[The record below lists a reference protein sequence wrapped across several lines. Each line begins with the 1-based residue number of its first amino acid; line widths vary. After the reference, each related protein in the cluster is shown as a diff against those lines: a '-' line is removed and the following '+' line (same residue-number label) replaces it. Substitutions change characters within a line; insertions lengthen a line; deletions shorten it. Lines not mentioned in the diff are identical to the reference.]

1 MNLKRRNF
9 IQLSA
14 LTAGTALV
22 SGIQSCKS
30 GTKETTTASSNDSL
44 QSMTKDV
51 VSISVKEREER
62 VAKAQR
68 LLGEQKMQALVLD
81 AGTSLLYF
89 TGISWGPSER
99 PMVAV
104 IPVKGEV
111 FYICPGFEESRLR
124 ELIKIGKEVYAW
136 QEDES
141 PYALI
146 VSAFKNAGIESGT
159 IGMEER
165 LRFFILDGIR
175 KQAPHLNYVSGDP
188 VTRPC
193 RMIKSSNE
201 IALMQK
207 ASDITVAAIK
217 VGISNLQEG
226 MSQREVSSI
235 IADAQTKLGG
245 VSDFALVLF
254 GESSAMPHGSIKP
267 RTLSKGDI
275 VLLDCGCTVE
285 NYNSDITRTIV
296 FGAEP
301 TKRQLDVWNLEQK
314 AQAAGFAAAKNGMAC
329 ELVDAA
335 ARKAITDAGFGPGY
349 QLPGLPHRTGHG
361 IGMDGH
367 EWGNM
372 VKGNRQLLEPGM
384 CFSIEPNISIPGE
397 FGVRLEDCVYMT
409 VDGPKW
415 FSKTAVSIQQPFG

>member
-1 MNLKRRNF
+1 MSLKRRDF
-9 IQLSA
+9 LQLSA
-14 LTAGTALV
+14 LTAGTMVVAGL
-22 SGIQSCKS
+22 QSCKGS
-30 GTKETTTASSNDSL
+30 ADQPAAATGAL

-51 VSISVKEREER
+51 VPISAKERQER

-68 LLGEQKMQALVLD
+68 LLAEQKMQALVLD

-89 TGISWGPSER
+89 TGISWGQSER

-104 IPVKGEV
+104 IPAKGEV

-124 ELIKIGKEVYAW
+124 EKITIGKEVYAW

-146 VSAFKNAGIESGT
+146 VSALQKAGIGSGT
-159 IGMEER
+159 VAMEER
-165 LRFFILDGIR
+165 VRFFIYDGIR
-175 KQAPHLNYVSGDP
+175 KQAPHLSFVSGDAI
-188 VTRPC
+188 TIPC
-193 RMIKSSNE
+193 RLIKSPAE

-207 ASDITVAAIK
+207 ASDITVAAIQA
-217 VGISNLQEG
+217 GISSLREG
-226 MSQREVSSI
+226 MSQQDVASI
-235 IADAQTKLGG
+235 VTDAQNKLGG
-245 VSDFALVLF
+245 VSDFALILF

-267 RTLSKGDI
+267 KTLKKGDI
-275 VLLDCGCTVE
+275 VLMDCGCTVE

-296 FGAEP
+296 FGAAP
-301 TKRQLDVWNLEQK
+301 TKRQLDVWALEQK
-314 AQAAGFAAAKNGMAC
+314 AQAAGFAAAKNGMPC

-335 ARKAITDAGFGPGY
+335 ARKVITDAGFGPGY

-372 VKGNRQLLEPGM
+372 VKGNKLLLEPGM
-384 CFSIEPNISIPGE
+384 CFSVEPNISIPGE
-397 FGVRLEDCVYMT
+397 FGVRLEDCAYMT
-409 VDGPKW
+409 ADGPKW
-415 FSKTAVSIQQPFG
+415 FSKPALSIDRPFG